1 MLRSVNPYN
10 QEVIGEFQENDLDS
24 MDRMLTFAQQG
35 FTSWRQKDFDERAGF
50 LKALASTLRE
60 NEDEY
65 AGLITR
71 EMGKVIKESRKEVE
85 KSAMALEYFAEH
97 GADYLQEHKTH
108 AGEGQGLIRYEP
120 MGVVLGIMPWNYP
133 FWQFFRFAST
143 TLMAGNVI
151 LLKHSS
157 QVPAC
162 AQKIEEIFQRACLP
176 DGVFQNLMI
185 SSSFINHVIKDFRVQ
200 AVSLTGSV
208 QAGSQVA
215 QYAGKHIKKSVL
227 ELGGSDPFIVMED
240 ADVQEAARSA
250 VKSRMKNFG
259 QSCDAAKR
267 FILHE
272 QIAEE
277 FIDAFRQ
284 QMNSLKFGDPMN
296 EDTDYASLSSPQQK
310 KLLDDQVSRTLE
322 MGGKII
328 WKGDQAD
335 DQSETFFNPMVL
347 KEVAPDSAAAKE
359 ELFGPVAPMFVVADG
374 LQAIR
379 MANDTD
385 YGLGA
390 SIWTSDYDRGLKMA
404 SEVQAGLIHINQEV
418 HSMPQ
423 LPFGGVKQSGLGR
436 EMAAEGSREFTD
448 KKSLWYQV
456 KK

>member
-10 QEVIGEFQENDLDS
+10 QEVIAEFQENDLDTI
-24 MDRMLTFAQQG
+24 DRMLTFGQQG
-35 FTSWRQKDFDERAGF
+35 FTSWRQTRIDGRADFMR
-50 LKALASTLRE
+50 ALAATLRE
-60 NEDEY
+60 NVDEY

-97 GADYLQEHKTH
+97 GEGYLQEQKTR
-108 AGEGQGLIRYEP
+108 AGKGEGLVRYEP

-162 AQKIEEIFQRACLP
+162 AQKIEEIFQKACLP

-185 SSSFINHVIKDFRVQ
+185 SSSFMHHVIKDFRVQ
-200 AVSLTGSV
+200 AVSLTGGL

-215 QYAGKHIKKSVL
+215 EHAGKHIKKSVL
-227 ELGGSDPFIVMED
+227 ELGGSDPFIVLED
-240 ADVQEAARSA
+240 ADVQEAARA
-250 VKSRMKNFG
+250 GVKSRMKNFG

-272 QIAEE
+272 RIAEE
-277 FIDAFRQ
+277 FIDAFQ
-284 QMNSLKFGDPMN
+284 KQMESLKFGDPMD
-296 EDTDYASLSSPQQK
+296 EDTDYGSLSSESQK
-310 KLLDDQVSRTLE
+310 ELLNRQMKNTLDK
-322 MGGKII
+322 GASVI
-328 WKGDQAD
+328 WKGQQAD
-335 DQSETFFNPMVL
+335 EESGAFFNPVIL
-347 KEVAPDSAAAKE
+347 KDVPADTPAYSEEV
-359 ELFGPVAPMFVVADG
+359 FGPVAPVFVVSDG
-374 LQAIR
+374 LQAVR
-379 MANDTD
+379 LANDTD

-390 SIWTSDYDRGLKMA
+390 SIWTSDYERGLKLA

-436 EMAAEGSREFTD
+436 EMAAEGSREFTNE
-448 KKSLWYQV
+448 KSLWYQIG
-456 KK
+456 K